1 LSLSKSES
9 NFLAFIDNHL
19 FNSRATDGDDPDV
32 FTSRRYDSGPVLFA
46 YTADGDKP
54 RLIGCLSGDFDQ
66 IGISPERLSM
76 DEINATLF
84 QIHLAF
90 SLIEFE
96 NEHGMKT
103 IPLLRIDQNGGLLP
117 SFIPSQDRQTK
128 AVNVYGD
135 DADSVMELRLL
146 P

>member
-1 LSLSKSES
+1 
-9 NFLAFIDNHL
+9 
-19 FNSRATDGDDPDV
+19 
-32 FTSRRYDSGPVLFA
+32 VLFA